1 MSDRV
6 PVRVQQDPFPD
17 DWGVERLEPF
27 VEENFVILTSR
38 VEIDGFQQR
47 RYLERNWIKL
57 CTRNARIS
65 VVKTYVAHMLKHSIC
80 CTFTASCVVVVVVV
94 VVFQF

>member
-1 MSDRV
+1 MFSSPVCSNAGRSQTRERPESSLSSQPGCGRERQQFDKSDVEDSTAMSDRV

-38 VEIDGFQQR
+38 VEIDGLQ
-47 RYLERNWIKL
+47 
-57 CTRNARIS
+57 
-65 VVKTYVAHMLKHSIC
+65 
-80 CTFTASCVVVVVVV
+80 
-94 VVFQF
+94 